1 MKHPQSGTRPVGR
14 PRHQAA
20 LAALSGLLAAAAVA
34 GCCSGGSRHSGP
46 PAQYLAIALPANHQL
61 DKEVDGFGDHAR
73 DDLAAAQSDLRAEA
87 ATEHHFDQQLA
98 RIVFP
103 DRIAAVARQLI
114 VANQRRIELTDYE
127 ASSTSLTELRAFGS
141 LHAAADAAVE
151 AYVRRL
157 RRDLGLPPP
166 PTS

>member
-1 MKHPQSGTRPVGR
+1 MKHPRPGKWPADR

-34 GCCSGGSRHSGP
+34 GCGSGGSRHSGP
-46 PAQYLAIALPANHQL
+46 AAQYLAIAIPANHQL
-61 DKEVDGFGDHAR
+61 DKEVDGFGDHAK

-98 RIVFP
+98 GIVFP
-103 DRIAAVARQLI
+103 DRLAALARQLI
-114 VANQRRIELTDYE
+114 LANQRRIELTDYE
-127 ASSTSLTELRAFGS
+127 ASSASLTELRAFGS

-151 AYVRRL
+151 AYVRQL
-157 RRDLGLPPP
+157 RRGLGLPPP
-166 PTS
+166 PTG